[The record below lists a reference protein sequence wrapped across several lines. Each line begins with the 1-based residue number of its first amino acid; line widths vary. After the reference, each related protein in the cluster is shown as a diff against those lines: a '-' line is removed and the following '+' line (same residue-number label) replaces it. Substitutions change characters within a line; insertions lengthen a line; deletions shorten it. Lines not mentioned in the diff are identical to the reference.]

1 MPLTNHMTIDSV
13 IVSFVMGAIMVAF
26 MFIGYYYMSDYYE
39 YKGKEGQDEK
49 PDE

>member
-1 MPLTNHMTIDSV
+1 
-13 IVSFVMGAIMVAF
+13 MVAF
-26 MFIGYYYMSDYYE
+26 IFIGYYYMSDYYE